1 MTIAV
6 ESYYNFAYNN
16 YDIAE
21 ESLSLSKI
29 FVTIENGFRDLIAM
43 FKKLIQKIMGLK
55 KCRLPKQLNSQLK
68 PMNINFL
75 RLFLDAKNKLDLDN
89 KDISS
94 TDSELKKL
102 QNSDPY
108 IKLMEA
114 KKEDFDEKTYE
125 DVNMKELVG
134 YMNKATDNIT
144 SAKNGLSKD
153 RRNPD
158 TSDGTIKVYQL
169 MIHIANIHLKVM
181 TRVFSFGKI
190 ATKTEEIPLDEPIEA
205 DTQKDSKSEKNI
217 EKDWAKDFKTP
228 KVPKPVQIAKDHGY
242 NLEYLGG
249 CKVGETKVKLIPIGM
264 SEEEALNKNKVIFNK
279 QGESVKDLFKRLR
292 WI

>member
-1 MTIAV
+1 M
-6 ESYYNFAYNN
+6 
-16 YDIAE
+16 
-21 ESLSLSKI
+21 
-29 FVTIENGFRDLIAM
+29 
-43 FKKLIQKIMGLK
+43 
-55 KCRLPKQLNSQLK
+55 
-68 PMNINFL
+68 
-75 RLFLDAKNKLDLDN
+75 
-89 KDISS
+89 
-94 TDSELKKL
+94 
-102 QNSDPY
+102 
-108 IKLMEA
+108 
-114 KKEDFDEKTYE
+114 
-125 DVNMKELVG
+125 NMKELVG

-205 DTQKDSKSEKNI
+205 DTQKDLKSEKNI

-228 KVPKPVQIAKDHGY
+228 KVPKPVQIAKDHEY

-249 CKVGETKVKLIPIGM
+249 
-264 SEEEALNKNKVIFNK
+264 
-279 QGESVKDLFKRLR
+279 
-292 WI
+292 W